1 MSRFLRAEQVLL
13 PTGMRAACIEID
25 HGRIV
30 AIRDYADVPAGAPL
44 LEVPGTH
51 LLPGLVDTHVHIND
65 PGRSDWEGFYTAT
78 RAAAAGGVTTLV
90 DMPLNSIPSS
100 TNAEAI
106 ACKLRAMEG
115 KAHVDIGICAG
126 LVPENAANAGDLFR
140 EGVLAFKCF
149 LADTGVNEFSHVNE
163 RELEAGM
170 RSIGRVGAPLF
181 VHAELPGPL
190 LAAAHAQGDV
200 TPEAARRY
208 AAWLDSR
215 PKTAE
220 DEAVALVIR
229 MSELTGARAHI
240 VHLSS
245 ASALPLIARAHDAK
259 IALSAET
266 CPHYLTFA
274 AEDIPDGDT
283 AYKCAPP
290 IRERANR
297 ERLWQALREGLM
309 HQVVTDHSP
318 ATVELKCS
326 QSGDFM
332 RAWGGI
338 SSLQLGFAVVQAE
351 GAARG
356 LSFTQVVELM
366 SSKPA
371 ELVGL
376 TGKKGSIV
384 VGADA
389 DFAFWDPSAT
399 WTVDA
404 MQLEHRNKITPYA
417 GRQVLGRVVRTLLR
431 GETIFE
437 LNADGLQFARPAG
450 GFLRRRLGAA

>member
-1 MSRFLRAEQVLL
+1 MSQFIRSTQVLL
-13 PTGMRAACIEID
+13 PSGMRSACIEIAA
-25 HGRIV
+25 GRIV
-30 AIRDYADVPAGAPL
+30 AIRDYADLPAGAPV
-44 LEVPGTH
+44 LELPGTH

-65 PGRSDWEGFYTAT
+65 PGRDDWEGFYTAT

-100 TNAEAI
+100 TDAAAI
-106 ACKLRAMEG
+106 ACKLQAMEG
-115 KAHVDIGICAG
+115 KAHVDVGICGG
-126 LVPENAANAGDLFR
+126 LVPQNAAGVGDLFR

-149 LADTGVNEFSHVNE
+149 LADTGVNEFSHVNDA
-163 RELEAGM
+163 ELEAGM
-170 RSIGRVGAPLF
+170 RSLERVGAPLF

-190 LAAAHAQGDV
+190 MAAAHAQGDV
-200 TPEAARRY
+200 GPEDARKY
-208 AAWLDSR
+208 AAWLNSR
-215 PKTAE
+215 PNSAE
-220 DEAVALVIR
+220 DEAVALVIKT
-229 MSELTGARAHI
+229 SQLAGARAHI

-245 ASALPLIARAHDAK
+245 ASALPLIARAQDAK

-274 AEDIPDGDT
+274 AEEIPDGAT

-290 IRERANR
+290 IREQANR
-297 ERLWQALREGLM
+297 ELLWKALREGLL

-318 ATVELKCS
+318 ATLELKCS

-338 SSLQLGFAVVQAE
+338 SSLQLGFAVVAAE
-351 GAARG
+351 GATRG
-356 LSFTQVVELM
+356 LTFEQVVTLM
-366 SSKPA
+366 SAKPA

-389 DFAFWDPSAT
+389 DFAFWDPAAT

-417 GRQVLGRVVRTLLR
+417 GRAVVGRVVRTLLR
-431 GETIFE
+431 GETVFE
-437 LNADGLQFARPAG
+437 LTAEGPHFPKPRG